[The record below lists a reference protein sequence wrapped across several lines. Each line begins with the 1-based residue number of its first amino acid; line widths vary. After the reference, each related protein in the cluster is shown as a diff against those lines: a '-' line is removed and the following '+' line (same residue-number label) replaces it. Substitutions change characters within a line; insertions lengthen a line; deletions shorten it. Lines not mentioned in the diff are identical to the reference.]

1 MKLKSLYGN
10 IVKVT
15 NDPVKQ
21 ARLKEQGYTEV
32 LEKSKAEK
40 KDTKEKSKAE

>member
-1 MKLKSLYGN
+1 MKLISQYGN

-21 ARLKEQGYTEV
+21 TRLKEQGYTEV
-32 LEKSKAEK
+32 KEKSKAEK
-40 KDTKEKSKAE
+40 KEPNEKSKA